1 MLPASYNLAVIHAQL
16 GDKAKALSLLRR
28 HFFIYEKFDAV
39 RAKEMQEARDDIA
52 FASIETDPEFMAMTD
67 KADRDAMNQR

>member
-1 MLPASYNLAVIHAQL
+1 
-16 GDKAKALSLLRR
+16 
-28 HFFIYEKFDAV
+28 
-39 RAKEMQEARDDIA
+39 MQEARDDIA